1 VGRSALV
8 RRVEVLLDELAI
20 RAFRE
25 HAYLLLG
32 MAQGFLAAAR
42 QRDAALELPER
53 LLERQLAQLEA
64 LDDFLELGERRLEIR
79 DGLLLLGHAMRPTAG
94 NRPEFTSIAQAR
106 AAARIAAPGGTAAPP
121 KARMAQ
127 SYTASDIEVLEGLE
141 PVRRRP
147 GMYTDT
153 RSPNHL
159 VHEVVDNSV
168 DEALS
173 GHCEHIAVTIHKD
186 GSVSVEDD
194 GRGMP
199 VDIHPKEKVSGVELI
214 LTRLHAGGK
223 FSDKNYESAGGLHGV
238 GVSVVNGLSK
248 HLECNVLRDGKE
260 WNIGFK
266 NGKVFSKLE
275 AVGTAKRGRTGT
287 TVHFWP
293 DPAFF
298 DSPNISVPRLK
309 HVLKAKA
316 VLCPGLRV
324 ALVVEATGEKE
335 EWYFTGDL
343 GAYLVEQLGQSER
356 LPEEPYAGQVKGGN
370 ESADW
375 AFCWAPGAESPI
387 AESYVNLIPT
397 PEGGT
402 HVNGLRSG
410 ATDAVREFCE
420 FRNLVPRGLKLA
432 PEDVWNGVAFVLS
445 VRMQNPQFAGQTK
458 EKLSS
463 RESAAFVSGVVKD
476 AFALWLNQHPEAG
489 EKIAQYAIGNA
500 QERTKAAAR
509 VTRKRITSG
518 PALPG
523 KLADCTLQEPERCEL
538 FLVEGDSAGGSAK
551 QARDRAFQAVMPLRG
566 KILNTWEVEAADVLA
581 SQEVHDIT
589 TALGVDAGSSDL
601 SGLRYHKVCILADA
615 DSDGAHIATLLCA
628 LFLRHFR
635 PLVLAGHVFVA
646 MPPLFRIDVGKNVY
660 YALGEHDKSGV
671 LDRIQAEGIRGKPV
685 ITRFKGLGEMSP
697 MQLRETTMA
706 PETRRLVQLTVDA
719 KDGADQVLDMLLA
732 KKRAADR
739 REWLETKGNLAT
751 VE

>member
-1 VGRSALV
+1 MGRSALV

-739 REWLETKGNLAT
+739 REWLETKGNLAS

>member
-1 VGRSALV
+1 
-8 RRVEVLLDELAI
+8 
-20 RAFRE
+20 
-25 HAYLLLG
+25 
-32 MAQGFLAAAR
+32 
-42 QRDAALELPER
+42 
-53 LLERQLAQLEA
+53 
-64 LDDFLELGERRLEIR
+64 
-79 DGLLLLGHAMRPTAG
+79 
-94 NRPEFTSIAQAR
+94 
-106 AAARIAAPGGTAAPP
+106 
-121 KARMAQ
+121 MAQ
-127 SYTASDIEVLEGLE
+127 SYTASDIEVLKGLE

-173 GHCEHIAVTIHKD
+173 GHCEHISVTLHKD

-223 FSDKNYESAGGLHGV
+223 FSDKSYESAGGLHGV
-238 GVSVVNGLSK
+238 GVSVVNALSK
-248 HLECNVLRDGKE
+248 HLECNVRRGGKE
-260 WNIGFK
+260 WNIGFRD
-266 NGKVFSKLE
+266 GRVVSKLE
-275 AVGTAKRGRTGT
+275 TVGSAKRGQTGT
-287 TVHFWP
+287 TVRFWP

-298 DSPNISVPRLK
+298 DSASVSVPRLK

-324 ALVVEATGEKE
+324 RLSVEASGESE

-343 GAYLVEQLGQSER
+343 GAYLLEQLGKADR
-356 LPEEPYAGQVKGGN
+356 LPEEPYTGQIKGGN

-375 AFCWAPGAESPI
+375 ALCWAPDAETPVS
-387 AESYVNLIPT
+387 ESYVNLIPT
-397 PEGGT
+397 PQGGT

-410 ATDAVREFCE
+410 TTDAVREFCE

-432 PEDVWNGVAFVLS
+432 PEDVWNGVAFILS

-489 EKIAQYAIGNA
+489 ERIAQFAIGNA

-551 QARDRAFQAVMPLRG
+551 QARDRSFQAVMPLRG

-589 TALGVDAGSSDL
+589 TALGVDAGSADL

-646 MPPLFRIDVGKNVY
+646 MPPLFRIDVGKSVF
-660 YALGEHDKSGV
+660 YALGEHDKAGV

-697 MQLRETTMA
+697 LQLRETTMA
-706 PETRRLVQLTVDA
+706 PDTRRLVQLTVDA

-751 VE
+751 VA